1 MAKFKIN
8 LEVVVEGDDVDDAV
22 TRTAIY
28 LALNASA
35 KRPTVTVPPQNP
47 FEFPS
52 PRDINMLELMGQN
65 MFQKGDGMQNVI
77 LNVEPEEAWP
87 APPGVM

>member
-8 LEVVVEGDDVDDAV
+8 LQVTVDGDDVDDAV

-35 KRPTVTVPPQNP
+35 KRPTVTIQPQNP
-47 FEFPS
+47 FEFPQ
-52 PRDINMLELMGQN
+52 PRDINMLEFMGQN
-65 MFQKGDGMQNVI
+65 MFSKGDGMQSVI
-77 LNVEPEEAWP
+77 LNVEPAEAWP
-87 APPGVM
+87 VPPGIM